1 MHQLILLRHAK
12 AVPESRGTDHDRA
25 LTATGRAAAT
35 AIGQA
40 MKKAGLAPEVVLVS
54 TAARTQ
60 GTLEQLQAADVWE
73 EWPNIDA
80 VPALYMAS
88 GNQIRDLLRNLPETV
103 RSAMVISHNPGLH
116 DCALALTAQAGP
128 TNTKPEFKRLD
139 DGFPTAA
146 MAEFLVTTPWH
157 RLGAAPAALQRYIV
171 PKDLI

>member
-12 AVPESRGTDHDRA
+12 AVPEAKGPDHDRA
-25 LTATGRAAAT
+25 LTDIGRAAAT

-40 MKKAGLAPEVVLVS
+40 MKTAGLAPEVVLVS

-60 GTLEQLQAADVWE
+60 GTLAQLEAADVWE

-80 VPALYMAS
+80 IPTLYMAS
-88 GNQIRDLLRNLPETV
+88 AAQIRDILRDLPETV
-103 RSAMVISHNPGLH
+103 RSTMVIGHNPGLH
-116 DCALALTAQAGP
+116 ECAISLAGP
-128 TNTKPEFKRLD
+128 NSAKREHKRLE

-146 MAEFLVTTPWH
+146 LAEFLVTTPWR
-157 RLGAAPAALQRYIV
+157 RLGAGTATLQRYMV

>member
-12 AVPESRGTDHDRA
+12 AVPEGRGPDHDRA
-25 LTATGRAAAT
+25 LTETGRAAAT
-35 AIGQA
+35 AIGLA

-60 GTLEQLQAADVWE
+60 ATLEQLEAADVWE

-88 GNQIRDLLRNLPETV
+88 ATRIREMLRDLPETV
-103 RSAMVISHNPGLH
+103 RSVMVIGHNPGLH
-116 DCALALTAQAGP
+116 EFALSLAGSGG
-128 TNTKPEFKRLD
+128 KSPEQKRLEH
-139 DGFPTAA
+139 GFPTAT
-146 MAEFLVTTPWH
+146 MAEFLVTTPWR
-157 RLGAAPAALQRYIV
+157 RLGAGGATLQRLLV